1 MRRLVHIFAIAVL
14 VAFNAAAVAHAA
26 NLTNM
31 PPTMSLAGS
40 SDGDMADCQDCSGED
55 GTIAVCDQICVTPF
69 VALLPGSMPAP
80 PALVADCEC
89 ASAGEI
95 TGQLGP
101 PEPSPPQAGS
111 LI

>member
-1 MRRLVHIFAIAVL
+1 MRRLIRIFAIAVL

-26 NLTNM
+26 NVTNM
-31 PPTMSLAGS
+31 PSDMSLAGS

-55 GTIAVCDQICVTPF
+55 GKVVVCDQICVMPF
-69 VALLPGSMPAP
+69 VALSPGSMPAP

-95 TGQLGP
+95 AGQLGP
-101 PEPSPPQAGS
+101 PDHNPPQTGS